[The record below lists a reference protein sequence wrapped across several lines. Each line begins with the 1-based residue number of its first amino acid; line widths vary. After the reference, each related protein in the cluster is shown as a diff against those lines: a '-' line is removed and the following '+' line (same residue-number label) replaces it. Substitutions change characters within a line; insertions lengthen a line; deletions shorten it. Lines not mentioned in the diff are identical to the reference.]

1 MSRFLA
7 DVRPP
12 SRIMIA
18 AVTLR
23 SSSRKITEEEIVEYL
38 VKKAQRKAAK
48 VAKKLK
54 AQKVSGYSN
63 DSNPFGDSNLNE
75 KFVWRKKIERDV
87 SQGVPLEEFS
97 VKAEKKRQR
106 ERMSKVFLV
115 ESVFQEKYFMAYY
128 DGVIYTTIWMHFGL
142 VNYILLAAL
151 VAREHALAE
160 FQDWEKKEEEFH
172 FDQRKLGSE
181 IRLREGRVK
190 PIDVLCKHLSGSD
203 DLDIE
208 INEPYMAFK
217 GLTVKDMEELR
228 DDIKMYLD
236 LDRATPTHVEY
247 WETIYLATFLE
258 FGYFVIS
265 VLVTV
270 RNFFIYRL
278 SILLLLMRDSGCPL
292 STTRLSARSTLPRS
306 ESLIVNLLLQRFLRT
321 QTVETERFLLAW
333 DWKRLPRVVS
343 HLIADEIT
351 KNLSKGKFT
360 IFAVSVPVSPVKK
373 FRHKSP
379 HPCLSPTETL
389 LQGKEKI
396 VEIDDD
402 ELGFLPSLL
411 TDPAFDPGIP
421 LEPIRSSV
429 GTSARRM
436 SPLTTS
442 TSGSNGEEGSS
453 GSEDTLSE
461 NGEGDSGEVS
471 PSGTSRPE
479 ERSTVGGR
487 ALSRDYAIDYMSCT
501 TTFDELNDLWLRYS
515 IPGEILLKIPGKND
529 TPSWPPRGYVT
540 LFLKSFKH
548 GLSEPTVD
556 EVKHL
561 YQLKSSPKDADW
573 YYFQS
578 STKSR
583 KPITDLPTGGGGTW
597 KRKFFFVGGPWGQ
610 VAQMDGK
617 DYRVPSRFAVPGC
630 LLALDVLDKNKDT
643 PTAKRANIV
652 QQVSLLKTLPPAPTK
667 VGETSGAV
675 TDPASFSPLV
685 GPRSRLPDSRAEH
698 LVPYLN
704 ELSKLVSKKDLD
716 DFDGCT
722 LGELVGAMQYSAFH
736 LSCMTTY
743 CKANVGRYDMKMNE
757 DIQSAMTRA
766 DDAEKKAGELNV
778 ENLKLIE
785 QESFAQAKAITLEEE
800 LTKVKEDLQRQK
812 AMYEAQ
818 LESLCDSHRAQV
830 ENLEKEADNQYDQGL
845 RHSYRC
851 IMAVLRKQHP
861 ELKMD
866 DLAAGVT

>member
-247 WETIYLATFLE
+247 WE
-258 FGYFVIS
+258 
-265 VLVTV
+265 VTV

-343 HLIADEIT
+343 HLIADE
-351 KNLSKGKFT
+351 
-360 IFAVSVPVSPVKK
+360 
-373 FRHKSP
+373 
-379 HPCLSPTETL
+379 
-389 LQGKEKI
+389 GKEKI

>member
-247 WETIYLATFLE
+247 WE
-258 FGYFVIS
+258 
-265 VLVTV
+265 VTV

-501 TTFDELNDLWLRYS
+501 TTFDELNDLW
-515 IPGEILLKIPGKND
+515 
-529 TPSWPPRGYVT
+529 
-540 LFLKSFKH
+540 
-548 GLSEPTVD
+548 LSEPTVD

>member
-321 QTVETERFLLAW
+321 QTAVETERFLLAW

-501 TTFDELNDLWLRYS
+501 TTFDELNDLW
-515 IPGEILLKIPGKND
+515 
-529 TPSWPPRGYVT
+529 
-540 LFLKSFKH
+540 
-548 GLSEPTVD
+548 LSEPTVD

>member
-247 WETIYLATFLE
+247 WE
-258 FGYFVIS
+258 
-265 VLVTV
+265 VTV

-343 HLIADEIT
+343 HLIADE
-351 KNLSKGKFT
+351 GKFT

-501 TTFDELNDLWLRYS
+501 TTFDELNDLW
-515 IPGEILLKIPGKND
+515 
-529 TPSWPPRGYVT
+529 
-540 LFLKSFKH
+540 
-548 GLSEPTVD
+548 LSEPTVD

>member
-343 HLIADEIT
+343 HLIADE
-351 KNLSKGKFT
+351 
-360 IFAVSVPVSPVKK
+360 
-373 FRHKSP
+373 
-379 HPCLSPTETL
+379 
-389 LQGKEKI
+389 GKEKI

-501 TTFDELNDLWLRYS
+501 TTFDELNDLW
-515 IPGEILLKIPGKND
+515 
-529 TPSWPPRGYVT
+529 
-540 LFLKSFKH
+540 
-548 GLSEPTVD
+548 LSEPTVD